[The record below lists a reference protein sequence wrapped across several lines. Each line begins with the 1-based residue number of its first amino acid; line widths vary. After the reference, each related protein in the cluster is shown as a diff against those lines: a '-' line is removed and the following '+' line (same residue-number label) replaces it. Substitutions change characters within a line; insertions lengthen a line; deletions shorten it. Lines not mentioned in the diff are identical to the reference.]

1 VSGIGSDGRYISS
14 TAVLHAEVLKLVISI
29 FACFTLDANQNYNIY
44 FNLLYSEF
52 IGDHS
57 NKIYYNTIS
66 GMKIRVEFDLL
77 IFDCMY
83 VRNIYTYKKIHI
95 YVRIFVCMQL
105 LELVLVFIDFR
116 STRLQVYVCYVRAY
130 IFI

>member
-1 VSGIGSDGRYISS
+1 
-14 TAVLHAEVLKLVISI
+14 
-29 FACFTLDANQNYNIY
+29 
-44 FNLLYSEF
+44 
-52 IGDHS
+52 
-57 NKIYYNTIS
+57 
-66 GMKIRVEFDLL
+66 MKIRVEFDLL

-116 STRLQVYVCYVRAY
+116 STRLQVYVCMLRTRVHESWDGSLRYRLPVIDKR
-130 IFI
+130 FVV